1 MKTPVLESLKRD
13 SMNIVKSFRTAIL
26 KNICQQIFPFYE
38 DRFTE
43 RTWIM

>member
-43 RTWIM
+43 HTWIM